1 MLLCLPGQTWV
12 VTRAP
17 SALSAEANATS
28 AAPEAIARAHVQPDR
43 RAAVGA
49 RAATGHAEQVVASE
63 VRRAVERAGH
73 RLAGR
78 SEERGGVP
86 AHGAE
91 APGVEACDV
100 ERAEAA
106 HRGAAD
112 GHTPRVGVQPP
123 QRGGDG
129 LVHHVLRPAAAA
141 AIVEEAAAAAARQQ
155 DRRGARA
162 QPGQGGKQPAAEQAV
177 GRAAAPVQQHQQRA
191 AARASARHHQR
202 LLERSAHVAA
212 AQLDVEHAGPVRVA
226 TAVGDRRGHGEHRR
240 EGYGGGCDSGSRESG
255 QGARGDESSIGAKSS

>member
-1 MLLCLPGQTWV
+1 MRSRRSAGSRPCGSASRCCCACLASVGGHSCAVCPERGGERHV
-12 VTRAP
+12 GG
-17 SALSAEANATS
+17 
-28 AAPEAIARAHVQPDR
+28 PEAIARAHVQPDR

-49 RAATGHAEQVVASE
+49 RAATGHAEQVVAPE

-73 RLAGR
+73 RLAGGG
-78 SEERGGVP
+78 EERGGVP

-91 APGVEACDV
+91 APGVEAGDV

-112 GHTPRVGVQPP
+112 GHTPRVSVQPP

-155 DRRGARA
+155 DRRGPRA

-202 LLERSAHVAA
+202 LLEAFGPRSGCAA
-212 AQLDVEHAGPVRVA
+212 RRGALGPRA
-226 TAVGDRRGHGEHRR
+226 CCDRRARSPRSRR
-240 EGYGGGCDSGSRESG
+240 TPP
-255 QGARGDESSIGAKSS
+255 